1 MYMCV
6 YITIMLRIINKASYK
21 ILHLLDSGRKGELQL
36 ILFLLT
42 LTVIGMGYSK
52 IPETLDIVAGG
63 GSENFRECRFRI
75 SRNY

>member
-1 MYMCV
+1 MCV

-21 ILHLLDSGRKGELQL
+21 ILHLLDSGRKGELQS

-52 IPETLDIVAGG
+52 IRNGNSGHCCYRRLRK
-63 GSENFRECRFRI
+63 FRRV
-75 SRNY
+75 